1 MMNTVLFVDNE
12 KSILNSIDSIFIDSD
27 IRVLKADTAQKAL
40 DIISQESIAVIV
52 SDNQVPGMNG
62 NALLSRIN
70 EISPDT
76 VRVMITGYA
85 DLQTAVDALNSG
97 EIFRFIIKPC
107 QNDSLIKAVQE
118 ALEQYWIIHSL
129 RSTDE
134 NTLLSLAEAV
144 ELKDGYTR
152 GHCQRVAEYA
162 LIIASEI
169 NMSGDSVKAIRRG
182 SWLHDCGKIGV
193 PEDIL
198 NKNGPLDPEEFEII
212 KNHPKWGADAARKA
226 ALSRPIYNI
235 IHFHHERYDGSGY
248 PAGLKEDEIPFEVRI
263 VTVADVYDAL
273 TSDRPYRDKYSID
286 KAIDIMRIMRGT
298 AFDPDILDL
307 FLDMCVQITK

>member
-1 MMNTVLFVDNE
+1 MNTVLFVNNE
-12 KSILNSIDSIFIDSD
+12 KSSLNSIDRIFIDSD
-27 IRVLKADTAQKAL
+27 IRVFKADNAQKAL
-40 DIISQESIAVIV
+40 DIISKKDIAVIV
-52 SDNQVPGMNG
+52 ADHQIPGING
-62 NALLSRIN
+62 TALLSRVR

-76 VRVMITGYA
+76 FRIIITGYA
-85 DLQTAVDALNSG
+85 DLETAVDAINSG
-97 EIFRFIIKPC
+97 EVFRFIIKPW
-107 QNDSLIKAVQE
+107 QNESLVKAVRE
-118 ALEQYWIIHSL
+118 ALEQYWIVHSL
-129 RSTDE
+129 RNTDE

-144 ELKDGYTR
+144 EFKDGYTR
-152 GHCQRVAEYA
+152 GHCERVAEYA
-162 LIIASEI
+162 LMIATEI
-169 NMSGDSVKAIRRG
+169 NMSDETIKAIRHG

-212 KNHPKWGADAARKA
+212 KNHPKWGADVAKKA
-226 ALSRPIYNI
+226 AMSRPILNI

-273 TSDRPYRDKYSID
+273 TSDRPYRDKYSTD
-286 KAIDIMRIMRGT
+286 KAMDIMRIMRGT

-307 FLDMCVQITK
+307 FLDMCVQTSK

>member
-169 NMSGDSVKAIRRG
+169 NMSADSVKAIRRG

>member
-1 MMNTVLFVDNE
+1 MNTVLFVDNE
-12 KSILNSIDSIFIDSD
+12 KSILNLIDRIFIDSD

-40 DIISQESIAVIV
+40 DIISQEDIAVIV
-52 SDNQVPGMNG
+52 ADNQIPGMNG
-62 NALLSRIN
+62 NALLSRIK

-76 VRVMITGYA
+76 LRIMITGYA
-85 DLQTAVDALNSG
+85 DLETAVDALNNG
-97 EIFRFIIKPC
+97 EIFRFIINPC
-107 QNDSLIKAVQE
+107 QNDSLIKAVKE

-152 GHCQRVAEYA
+152 GHCERVAKYA
-162 LIIASEI
+162 LMIASEI
-169 NMSGDSVKAIRRG
+169 NMNDEAIKAIRHG

-212 KNHPKWGADAARKA
+212 KNHPKWGADVAKKA
-226 ALSRPIYNI
+226 AMSRLILNI

-273 TSDRPYRDKYSID
+273 TSDRPYRDKYTID
-286 KAIDIMRIMRGT
+286 KAMEIMRIMRGT

-307 FLDMCVQITK
+307 FLDMCVQTVK

>member
-12 KSILNSIDSIFIDSD
+12 KISLNSIERLFIDSD
-27 IRVLKADTAQKAL
+27 IRVLKADNAQKAL
-40 DIISQESIAVIV
+40 DIISQEDIAVIV
-52 SDNQVPGMNG
+52 ADNQIPGING
-62 NALLSRIN
+62 NALLSRVN

-76 VRVMITGYA
+76 LKIMITGYA
-85 DLQTAVDALNSG
+85 DLETAVDALNSG

-107 QNDSLIKAVQE
+107 QNDSLIKTVQE

-162 LIIASEI
+162 LMIASEI
-169 NMSGDSVKAIRRG
+169 NMGGNTVKAIRYG

-212 KNHPKWGADAARKA
+212 KNHPKWGADAARNA
-226 ALSRPIYNI
+226 ELSSPILNI

-286 KAIDIMRIMRGT
+286 KAMDIMRIMRGT

-307 FLDMCVQITK
+307 FLDMRVQINK

>member
-12 KSILNSIDSIFIDSD
+12 KSSLNSIDRLFIDSD
-27 IRVLKADTAQKAL
+27 IRVLKADNAQKAL
-40 DIISQESIAVIV
+40 DIISQEDIAVIV
-52 SDNQVPGMNG
+52 ADNQIPGING

-70 EISPDT
+70 EISPDALKI
-76 VRVMITGYA
+76 MITGYA
-85 DLQTAVDALNSG
+85 DLETAVDALNRG

-107 QNDSLIKAVQE
+107 QNDSLIKTVRE

-162 LIIASEI
+162 LMIASEI
-169 NMSGDSVKAIRRG
+169 NMSGKTVKAIRHG

-226 ALSRPIYNI
+226 ALSSPILNI

-248 PAGLKEDEIPFEVRI
+248 PAGLKDDEIPFEVRI

-286 KAIDIMRIMRGT
+286 KAMDIMRIMRGT

-307 FLDMCVQITK
+307 FLDMCVQINK